1 MFSAEVQRELNILL
15 QAVYEILRLSFNAF
29 SASDTSLAYRV
40 EPLEEHIDELCDE
53 MKLHHVERLQTGE
66 CSINLGFVYND
77 LLTNLERVADHCS
90 NVAIAVIET
99 EENAYDAHDYVIRLR
114 EQRAHHYDVY
124 YNEYTEKYRL

>member
-1 MFSAEVQRELNILL
+1 MLL
-15 QAVYEILRLSFNAF
+15 QAIYEILRLSFNAF
-29 SASDTSLAYRV
+29 SANDTSQAYRV

-66 CSINLGFVYND
+66 CSIELGFVYND

-90 NVAIAVIET
+90 NVAIAVIEM

-114 EQRAHHYDVY
+114 EQRAHHFDVY
-124 YNEYTEKYRL
+124 YNEYCAKYQL